1 MTTICVMIN
10 HIFLDTEYKQPTI
23 HQHFAKHIIISQ
35 SGNLSVMFDNGEAL
49 QCKGIIIDSNV
60 AHTVSSKDNK
70 MLVFL
75 IDDTSMLSQNLNQH
89 QLLGYPFFVIDNL
102 IVEQIQKIY
111 ITCQAKGFPQSYI
124 DFSNQVFHLLN
135 LNYHSSS
142 LTDSRIQWALNHILK
157 STHIDNQI
165 FFEICAEVKLSK
177 SRFSHLFKEQ
187 MGISLNSYLA
197 LSKLR
202 KAYELLL
209 KSGDITSAAMDAG
222 FSSPSHFS
230 ASSKKYLGIAAS
242 ELTGKCRIYFFS
254 Q

>member
-1 MTTICVMIN
+1 MTTICVMID
-10 HIFLDTEYKQPTI
+10 HIFLDTEYRQPTI
-23 HQHFAKHIIISQ
+23 HKHLAKHIIISQ
-35 SGNLSVMFDNGEAL
+35 SGNLSVTFDKGESL
-49 QCKGIIIDSNV
+49 QCKGIIFDSNV
-60 AHTVSSKDNK
+60 SHTVSSKDNK

-75 IDDTSMLSQNLNQH
+75 IDDTSILAQNISQH
-89 QLLGYPFFVIDNL
+89 QLLNHSFFVIDNL
-102 IVEQIQKIY
+102 IVERIQNIY
-111 ITCQAKGFPQSYI
+111 TACQVKGLSQSYI
-124 DFSNQVFHLLN
+124 DFSKQAFRLLN
-135 LNYHSSS
+135 LNYHISSI
-142 LTDSRIQWALNHILK
+142 TDSRIQWALNHILK
-157 STHIDNQI
+157 STHIHNEI

-187 MGISLNSYLA
+187 MGVSLNSYLA

-230 ASSKKYLGIAAS
+230 ASSKKYLGITAS
-242 ELTGKCRIYFFS
+242 ELIGKCKIYFIR